1 MTAKATVTTEA
12 PVGKVPPTPDRTN
25 GWSAVVFA
33 VAAVVALP
41 LLLWF
46 GRHYWFF
53 LDEWWGLNRSEAWH
67 PSYLDGHNGHWLTLT
82 RLQYR
87 ATFQLFGLRTY
98 LPYQIPTV
106 VAHVLTAVLLRLAAR
121 RCGVRGW
128 IATTV
133 GIAFLLFGAGW
144 ENIMWGWQS
153 NTTGSLVFGFAL
165 FLLADGSLEVTRRD
179 WLGLALGIV
188 GLMTSAAF
196 VGIVAG
202 LAVTLLLR
210 RGLRVAAFYTLPLA
224 TIYGAWYAAYGTES
238 TDVPFRL
245 TGRTLWFVARMSWA
259 VFDALAQGP
268 VGLVLLALAAAGLAT
283 ALHRAVQTRDRAEAA
298 LPAGLTVAWLAFA
311 GLTALGRAEVPI
323 TAASYASS
331 RYVHVGAALF
341 LPVAALGAERLAARR
356 AVLGALA
363 LIPLAIGVPGNIDLL
378 ADPNPGF
385 TGGRNVVL
393 AMARSPYLDDV
404 PPGTMPMRFD
414 VGYGVIIEV
423 PLTTGWL
430 SRQADAGR
438 VPEPSKPTPR
448 LDLTVAGQIVLS
460 QTRGGNAGAGCPRM
474 TAGVPLTLDR
484 GDQLR
489 FDGAVNVVVKD
500 GADTSLP
507 LPYNSRNGS
516 VVRALA
522 GPLDLVVVPAPGAR
536 PRLCPPPPG

>member
-1 MTAKATVTTEA
+1 
-12 PVGKVPPTPDRTN
+12 
-25 GWSAVVFA
+25 
-33 VAAVVALP
+33 
-41 LLLWF
+41 
-46 GRHYWFF
+46 
-53 LDEWWGLNRSEAWH
+53 
-67 PSYLDGHNGHWLTLT
+67 
-82 RLQYR
+82 
-87 ATFQLFGLRTY
+87 
-98 LPYQIPTV
+98 
-106 VAHVLTAVLLRLAAR
+106 
-121 RCGVRGW
+121 
-128 IATTV
+128 
-133 GIAFLLFGAGW
+133 
-144 ENIMWGWQS
+144 
-153 NTTGSLVFGFAL
+153 
-165 FLLADGSLEVTRRD
+165 
-179 WLGLALGIV
+179 
-188 GLMTSAAF
+188 
-196 VGIVAG
+196 
-202 LAVTLLLR
+202 
-210 RGLRVAAFYTLPLA
+210 
-224 TIYGAWYAAYGTES
+224 
-238 TDVPFRL
+238 VPFRL

-331 RYVHVGAALF
+331 RYVHVGAALL

-460 QTRGGNAGAGCPRM
+460 QTGGGDAGAGCPRL
-474 TAGVPLTLDR
+474 TAGVPMTLDR
-484 GDQLR
+484 GDQFR